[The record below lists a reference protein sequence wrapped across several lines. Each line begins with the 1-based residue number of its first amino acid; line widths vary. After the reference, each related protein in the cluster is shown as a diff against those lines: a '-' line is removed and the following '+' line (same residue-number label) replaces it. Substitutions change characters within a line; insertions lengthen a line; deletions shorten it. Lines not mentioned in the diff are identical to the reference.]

1 MNLCKNICAA
11 LCYILP
17 QRFAEIFTKIR
28 KRKIIN
34 NEGEI
39 ASFLAMTYRMKI
51 IAVIPAR
58 YASTRFPAKL
68 MQDLGGK
75 TVILRTYEASVA
87 TKLFDDVF
95 VVTDSDLIFNEIV
108 SNGGKAIMSIK
119 EHESGSD
126 RIAEAVASLDVD
138 IVVNV
143 QGDEPFTEAG
153 PLEQV
158 LSVFKNDPDHKVD
171 LASLMREITDED
183 EINNPNNVKVVVD
196 QSQFALYFSR
206 SVIPYPRDKDVGVR
220 YFQHIGIYA
229 FRKQALLDFYSLPM
243 KSLEASEKLEQLRYL
258 EFGKRIK
265 MVETTH
271 VGIGIDT
278 AEDLEKARG
287 ILSSK

>member
-1 MNLCKNICAA
+1 
-11 LCYILP
+11 
-17 QRFAEIFTKIR
+17 
-28 KRKIIN
+28 
-34 NEGEI
+34 
-39 ASFLAMTYRMKI
+39 MKI

-75 TVILRTYEASVA
+75 TVILRTYEAA
-87 TKLFDDVF
+87 INTQLFDDVF
-95 VVTDSDLIFNEIV
+95 VVTDSELIYDEIV
-108 SNGGKAIMSIK
+108 SNGGKAIRSAK

-126 RIAEAVASLDVD
+126 RIAEAIENLDVD

-143 QGDEPFTEAG
+143 QGDEPFIDAE
-153 PLEQV
+153 PLAKVIE
-158 LSVFKNDPDHKVD
+158 VFKNDTAKQVD
-171 LASLMREITDED
+171 LASLMREIKNED

-196 QSQFALYFSR
+196 QNGFALYFSR
-206 SVIPYPRDKDVGVR
+206 SVIPYPREKNVGVR
-220 YFQHIGIYA
+220 YMQHIGIYA

-265 MVETTH
+265 MIETTH

-278 AEDLEKARG
+278 PEDLEKARKM
-287 ILSSK
+287 LL

>member
-1 MNLCKNICAA
+1 
-11 LCYILP
+11 
-17 QRFAEIFTKIR
+17 
-28 KRKIIN
+28 
-34 NEGEI
+34 
-39 ASFLAMTYRMKI
+39 MKV

-75 TVILRTYEASVA
+75 TVILRTYEAA
-87 TKLFDDVF
+87 IHTKLFDDVF
-95 VVTDSDLIFNEIV
+95 VVTDSDLIFNEII

-126 RIAEAVASLDVD
+126 RIAEAVEHLDVD
-138 IVVNV
+138 IVINV
-143 QGDEPFTEAG
+143 QGDEPFIDAE
-153 PLEQV
+153 PLAKVIE
-158 LSVFKNDPDHKVD
+158 VFRNDTAKQVD
-171 LASLMREITDED
+171 LASLMREIKDET

-196 QSQFALYFSR
+196 QNGFALYFSR
-206 SVIPYPRDKDVGVR
+206 SVIPYPRERNVGVR

-271 VGIGIDT
+271 IGIGIDT
-278 AEDLEKARG
+278 EADLEKARK
-287 ILSSK
+287 LF

>member
-1 MNLCKNICAA
+1 
-11 LCYILP
+11 
-17 QRFAEIFTKIR
+17 
-28 KRKIIN
+28 
-34 NEGEI
+34 
-39 ASFLAMTYRMKI
+39 MKI

-68 MQDLGGK
+68 MQDLCGK
-75 TVILRTYEASVA
+75 TVILRTYEAAVN
-87 TKLFDDVF
+87 TQLFDDVF
-95 VVTDSDLIFNEIV
+95 VVTDSNLIYDEIV
-108 SNGGKAIMSIK
+108 NNGGKAIMSIK

-126 RIAEAVASLDVD
+126 RIAEAVKNLDVD

-143 QGDEPFTEAG
+143 QGDEPFINKE
-153 PLEQV
+153 PLAKVIE
-158 LSVFKNDPDHKVD
+158 VFKNDTEKNVD
-171 LASLMREITDED
+171 LASLMREITNEN

-196 QSQFALYFSR
+196 QNGFALYFSR
-206 SVIPYPRDKDVGVR
+206 SVIPYPREKNVGVR

-265 MVETTH
+265 MVETNH

-278 AEDLEKARG
+278 AEDLEKARQL
-287 ILSSK
+287 IIDS

>member
-1 MNLCKNICAA
+1 
-11 LCYILP
+11 
-17 QRFAEIFTKIR
+17 
-28 KRKIIN
+28 
-34 NEGEI
+34 
-39 ASFLAMTYRMKI
+39 MKI

-58 YASTRFPAKL
+58 YASTRFHAKL

-75 TVILRTYEASVA
+75 TVISRTYEAAVN
-87 TKLFDDVF
+87 TNLFDDVF

-108 SNGGKAIMSIK
+108 SQGGKAIMSIK

-126 RIAEAVASLDVD
+126 RIAEAVEHLDVD

-143 QGDEPFTEAG
+143 QGDEPFINKE
-153 PLEQV
+153 PLEK
-158 LSVFKNDPDHKVD
+158 LLHIFRNDTKNEVD
-171 LASLMREITDED
+171 LASLMREITAIE

-196 QSQFALYFSR
+196 QNNFALYFSR
-206 SVIPYPRDKDVGVR
+206 SVIPYPREVNVDVR
-220 YFQHIGIYA
+220 YMQHIGIYA

-278 AEDLEKARG
+278 LEDLEKARK
-287 ILSSK
+287 LL